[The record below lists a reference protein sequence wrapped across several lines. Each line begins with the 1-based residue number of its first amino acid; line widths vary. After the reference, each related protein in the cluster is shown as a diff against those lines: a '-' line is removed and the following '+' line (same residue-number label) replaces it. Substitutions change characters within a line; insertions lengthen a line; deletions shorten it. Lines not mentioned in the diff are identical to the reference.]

1 MSKTKTH
8 QYQSA
13 LAKYCTTGELTDI
26 PGINTKHIHHY
37 RRLVVNNVY
46 DSVSSAYPLTLN
58 LLGKERFD
66 AVFHDFFSSQ
76 PLQNPQ
82 IWKMPK
88 EFMVYIHHKRLDIL
102 EEYRVLKQLLEF
114 EWLEIEV
121 YMMADIP
128 FPKPTKPDVYL
139 LNPEFRLMKL
149 DYPIHI
155 KPAKGITKED
165 KADYFVSLH
174 RHPFSGNV
182 HFTNLSIPFV
192 DVLEHLSVEPL
203 TRNEIYTV
211 LSKYGNPKEIEQ
223 VLTPFLDKGIASGLI
238 NLSH

>member
-13 LAKYCTTGELTDI
+13 LAKYCTTGELSDI

-66 AVFHDFFSSQ
+66 DVFHDFFSSA

-82 IWKMPK
+82 IWMMPK
-88 EFMVYIHHKRLDIL
+88 EFMIYIHHKKSDLL
-102 EEYRVLKQLLEF
+102 EEFHVLRQLLEF

-121 YMMADIP
+121 YMMADIS
-128 FPKPTKPDVYL
+128 FPKSNIPNVYL
-139 LNPEFRLMKL
+139 LNPEMRLMKL
-149 DYPIHI
+149 DYPIHL
-155 KPAKGITKED
+155 KPSKGIIKED
-165 KADYFVSLH
+165 RGDYFVSLH
-174 RHPFSGNV
+174 RHPQSGNV
-182 HFTNLSIPFV
+182 HFTNLSVPFV
-192 DVLEHLSVEPL
+192 DVLEHLSVKPL
-203 TRNEIYTV
+203 TRNDIYTV
-211 LSKYGNPKEIEQ
+211 LSKYGKPKEIEQ
-223 VLTPFLDKGIASGLI
+223 VLEPFLEKGLSGGLI
-238 NLSH
+238 KLTD